1 MATALN
7 SDEFLLK
14 PNELQL
20 QWIEEN
26 VPDWGVLLYGEGY
39 LGCSYPTENI
49 NLNEYLSNRDDYGV
63 TEMLLSQDSNIA
75 EERIEEI
82 DSGADLTTHEIE
94 MLQRSIAEDDFD
106 GWIGHHCFE
115 LELSDGKVC
124 MYFEGHDIGQGGFD
138 FKYVGTFESR
148 ELILKH
154 VETKPFF
161 ALEIHD

>member
-7 SDEFLLK
+7 SAEFLSK

-49 NLNEYLSNRDDYGV
+49 DLNEYLSNRDDYGV
-63 TEMLLSQDSNIA
+63 TEMLLSQDSNTS

-82 DSGADLTTHEIE
+82 DNGADLNAHARAPE
-94 MLQRSIAEDDFD
+94 
-106 GWIGHHCFE
+106 
-115 LELSDGKVC
+115 
-124 MYFEGHDIGQGGFD
+124 
-138 FKYVGTFESR
+138 
-148 ELILKH
+148 
-154 VETKPFF
+154 
-161 ALEIHD
+161 

>member
-7 SDEFLLK
+7 SDEFLSK

-63 TEMLLSQDSNIA
+63 SEMLLSQDSNIS

-82 DSGADLTTHEIE
+82 DNGADLTAHEIE
-94 MLQRSIAEDDFD
+94 MLQRSIAEDDFG
-106 GWIGHHCFE
+106 GWIGHHCFD
-115 LELSDGKVC
+115 LELSDGNVC
-124 MYFEGHDIGQGGFD
+124 VYFEGYDIGQGGSD
-138 FKYVGTFESR
+138 FEYIGTYKSR
-148 ELILKH
+148 EMLVKEL
-154 VETKPFF
+154 EDKPFF
-161 ALEIHD
+161 ALEIHN

>member
-7 SDEFLLK
+7 SDEFLSK

-63 TEMLLSQDSNIA
+63 SEMLLSQDSNIA

-106 GWIGHHCFE
+106 GWIGHHCFD
-115 LELSDGKVC
+115 LELSDGNVC
-124 MYFEGHDIGQGGFD
+124 IRHQ
-138 FKYVGTFESR
+138 R
-148 ELILKH
+148 L
-154 VETKPFF
+154 
-161 ALEIHD
+161 A

>member
-14 PNELQL
+14 SNELQL
-20 QWIEEN
+20 QWTEEN

-39 LGCSYPTENI
+39 LGCSYPIENI
-49 NLNEYLSNRDDYGV
+49 DLDEYLSNRDDYGV
-63 TEMLLSQDSNIA
+63 SEMLLSQDSNIS

-148 ELILKH
+148 ELLLKH

-161 ALEIHD
+161 ALEVHD

>member
-7 SDEFLLK
+7 SAEFLSK

-39 LGCSYPTENI
+39 LGCSYPIENI
-49 NLNEYLSNRDDYGV
+49 DLDEYLANRYDYGV
-63 TEMLLSQDSNIA
+63 TEMLSSQDSEISQ
-75 EERIEEI
+75 ERLVEI
-82 DSGADLTTHEIE
+82 DNGADLTTHEIE
-94 MLQRSIAEDDFD
+94 MFQRSIAEDDFG

-124 MYFEGHDIGQGGFD
+124 VYFEGHDIGQGGFD

-148 ELILKH
+148 ELLLKH